1 MNPISIVF
9 TINFTFLAIW
19 GLMFT
24 QVFNR
29 PELIPLFMAFQTAFN
44 FFFLILFI
52 LDKKRNLVIAFV
64 VGTVFMLVLSLI
76 GFFVL
81 DSLFQYIKADEMIT
95 S

>member
-9 TINFTFLAIW
+9 TINLTFLVIW

-44 FFFLILFI
+44 FFLLLIFI

-64 VGTVFMLVLSLI
+64 IGTVFMLILSLL

-81 DSLFQYIKADEMIT
+81 DSLFEYIKADEMIT